1 MAPFFL
7 ICFNDLVFFVEECIL
22 SNYVDD
28 NDFSISGEDK
38 ELIKS
43 MLSSDFMIV
52 EDWFFK
58 NYMIL
63 NPGKCCFMCIGKN
76 VSDSELLKLN
86 LNLKNCKEFEVL
98 GITID
103 RNLNFKGHIKNICRK
118 AGQKLSALLRISS
131 HINTDKKSL
140 LYKSMIKSQFAYCPL
155 VWMFC
160 FRQSNNLINKV
171 HERALK
177 LIYQD
182 NSNFEV
188 LLEKQHDFSIHQRN
202 LQVLMTEIYK
212 IVNGIAPPIMNSLFM
227 FRLNQ
232 HNLRNFQELSTEKRN
247 TVNYVLET
255 VKYRAP
261 IIWAKLPS
269 EYKSTNQ
276 SIK

>member
-1 MAPFFL
+1 
-7 ICFNDLVFFVEECIL
+7 
-22 SNYVDD
+22 
-28 NDFSISGEDK
+28 
-38 ELIKS
+38 

-52 EDWFFK
+52 ENWLFE

-63 NPGKCCFMCIGKN
+63 NPGKCHFMCIGKN
-76 VSDSELLKLN
+76 VSDSELIKLN
-86 LNLKNCKEFEVL
+86 DLNPKNCKEVEV
-98 GITID
+98 ITID
-103 RNLNFKGHIKNICRK
+103 RNLNFKVHIKNVCRK
-118 AGQKLSALLRISS
+118 ASQKLSALLRISS

-202 LQVLMTEIYK
+202 FQVLMTEIYK
-212 IVNGIAPPIMNSLFM
+212 IVNGVSRHIMNSLFT
-227 FRLNQ
+227 FLLNQ
-232 HNLRNFQELSTEKRN
+232 HNLRNF
-247 TVNYVLET
+247 
-255 VKYRAP
+255 
-261 IIWAKLPS
+261 
-269 EYKSTNQ
+269 
-276 SIK
+276 